1 MDNRPI
7 GVFDSGLGGLTVVRE
22 LLKRLPNENLI
33 YFGDTGRVP
42 YGSRSPEIIRHFT
55 LQNSRFLLSHGV
67 KCIIAACGTVSS
79 VAGDLLSSLDVPA
92 WGVVEPTA
100 DAALNATKNG
110 KIGVLGTAVTV
121 QSRSFEKA
129 LQQRRSDVQV
139 FATAC
144 PVLVSLVESG
154 WIESDNLATEAVLR
168 QYLQQL
174 MSVMVIQYTL
184 RLIQMIWR
192 ITHRILRISVHNV
205 QRVKSLMHLL
215 IASATQSYNKK
226 AEILPFFI
234 ILNIYICKYVHIINN
249 KSVNFQEINN
259 YNVEKRLFL
268 CYNYRSKFQGE
279 L

>member
-22 LLKRLPNENLI
+22 LLQRLPHENLI

-42 YGSRSPEIIRHFT
+42 YGSRSPAIIRRFT
-55 LQNSRFLLSHGV
+55 LQNSRFLLNRGV

-100 DAALNATKNG
+100 NAALAATKNG

-121 QSRSFEKA
+121 QSRSFEIA
-129 LQQRRSDVQV
+129 LQQRREDIQV

-154 WIESDNLATEAVLR
+154 WIQSDNLATETVLR
-168 QYLQQL
+168 RYLQPLIEQKVDTIVL
-174 MSVMVIQYTL
+174 GCTHFPLLSPIISRIMGDDVTL
-184 RLIQMIWR
+184 INSGEACASYCKTLLQETDALSSQTENGRCEFFVSDR
-192 ITHRILRISVHNV
+192 PHNFINV
-205 QRVKSLMHLL
+205 AEMFLGRPVEDDIKQIRV
-215 IASATQSYNKK
+215 
-226 AEILPFFI
+226 EDLP
-234 ILNIYICKYVHIINN
+234 
-249 KSVNFQEINN
+249 
-259 YNVEKRLFL
+259 
-268 CYNYRSKFQGE
+268 
-279 L
+279 

>member
-168 QYLQQL
+168 QYLQPL
-174 MSVMVIQYTL
+174 MEQKVDT
-184 RLIQMIWR
+184 
-192 ITHRILRISVHNV
+192 
-205 QRVKSLMHLL
+205 
-215 IASATQSYNKK
+215 
-226 AEILPFFI
+226 I
-234 ILNIYICKYVHIINN
+234 ILGCTHFPLLSPIISRIMGNNVALINSGEACASYCKTLLQQTNTLSSQTKNGECEFFVSDRPHNF
-249 KSVNFQEINN
+249 VNVAEMFLGRPVGD
-259 YNVEKRLFL
+259 NVKQIRVEDL
-268 CYNYRSKFQGE
+268 Q
-279 L
+279 